1 MTLQITWFLIVGF
14 MLLVF
19 TLLDGFDLG
28 IGIWYLLGKEKD
40 RRVMLSAIGPMW
52 DANEVW
58 LIAGGASLF
67 AAFPAVYATVF
78 SGFYLPL
85 ILVLLALIMRGIA
98 VEVRNMFNANHL
110 KRIWDI
116 SFALGSILVALLLGV
131 AVGNLFFGM
140 ELDAAGNYI
149 GGFFAL
155 LNPYSL
161 LVGLTGFSMF
171 AVHGAAYLKMKST
184 DETREKASK
193 WLKFST
199 VVFGA
204 LFVILIAVTA
214 LTQPQIMTNVIA
226 SPVLWLLP
234 VITLISVA
242 LTLHNS
248 DKGED
253 GQSFVFSCVTIVTM
267 FLQIVI
273 ALAPNLVRAT
283 NSEFSLTV
291 FNSSSTQPTLM
302 IMLIIAGIGLPI
314 VVGYQIWIYRTFS
327 GKVKPENTTY

>member
-1 MTLQITWFLIVGF
+1 
-14 MLLVF
+14 
-19 TLLDGFDLG
+19 
-28 IGIWYLLGKEKD
+28 
-40 RRVMLSAIGPMW
+40 
-52 DANEVW
+52 
-58 LIAGGASLF
+58 
-67 AAFPAVYATVF
+67 
-78 SGFYLPL
+78 
-85 ILVLLALIMRGIA
+85 
-98 VEVRNMFNANHL
+98 
-110 KRIWDI
+110 
-116 SFALGSILVALLLGV
+116 
-131 AVGNLFFGM
+131 M